1 MLDPEA
7 LPAPSPPDGPAR
19 VCVSLVCATV
29 DRTAELEA
37 LIRSLEAQ
45 RFEAFEL
52 IVVDQNADE
61 RVAALL
67 ARLRPG
73 FRCTHLRT
81 QSRGANAA
89 RNLGARAAVGA
100 WLGFP
105 DDDCVYHA
113 DTLARLSEALQARRA
128 IAVSGRVLCEDGR
141 PIVPIPATAR
151 VVRGGQAFR
160 FSTESILFVEAA
172 AFRHC
177 GGFDERFGPA
187 AAYPATE
194 GAELLLRLMRA
205 ARGPIRFEPAVTCSH
220 PRKDSPAAPWFLA
233 RTRAYAFGT
242 GATAC
247 RHARLGTFAWFL
259 AKALV
264 AWCVVDRRRAAIY
277 AERARGLCEGFG
289 AYARATGLGR

>member
-1 MLDPEA
+1 VL
-7 LPAPSPPDGPAR
+7 
-19 VCVSLVCATV
+19 VSLICATV
-29 DRTAELEA
+29 DRTEELEA
-37 LIRSLEAQ
+37 LIRSLDAQ
-45 RFEAFEL
+45 RFAAFEL

-67 ARLRPG
+67 ARVKPG
-73 FRCTHLRT
+73 FRLTHLRT
-81 QSRGANAA
+81 PQRGANAA
-89 RNLGARAAVGA
+89 RNMGARSAAGA

-113 DTLARLSEALQARRA
+113 DTLVRLHEALTARP
-128 IAVSGRVLCEDGR
+128 AVAVAGRVLCEDGR
-141 PIVPIPATAR
+141 PIVPIPAVGR

-160 FSTESILFVEAA
+160 FGTESILFVEAA
-172 AFRHC
+172 AFHRC
-177 GGFDERFGPA
+177 GGFDERFGPG

-205 ARGPIRFEPAVTCSH
+205 ARGPVRFEPTVTCAH
-220 PRKDSPAAPWFLA
+220 PRKDGPVAPWLLA

-247 RHARLGTFAWFL
+247 RHARLGTFAWFV

-264 AWCVVDRRRAAIY
+264 AWCVVDRRRAPIY